1 MRSEKEKEEN
11 VRRRKISVLWRRRK
25 RRKKRRKIFGEG
37 KFVEEKE
44 KKEHIIETEKL
55 LRVDGTGLKGSLR
68 NL

>member
-1 MRSEKEKEEN
+1 MFGEGKYLFCGEEE
-11 VRRRKISVLWRRRK
+11 K

-55 LRVDGTGLKGSLR
+55 LRGGQDGTQRLFKKSLK
-68 NL
+68 

>member
-1 MRSEKEKEEN
+1 MAKKIFGETKYLVHGGEKEQ
-11 VRRRKISVLWRRRK
+11 RR
-25 RRKKRRKIFGEG
+25 KRRKIFGEG

>member
-1 MRSEKEKEEN
+1 MFGEGKYMFCGEEE
-11 VRRRKISVLWRRRK
+11 K

-44 KKEHIIETEKL
+44 KKENIIETEKL
-55 LRVDGTGLKGSLR
+55 LQVDGAGLKGSLR

>member
-1 MRSEKEKEEN
+1 MFGEGKYLFCGEEE
-11 VRRRKISVLWRRRK
+11 K
-25 RRKKRRKIFGEG
+25 RRKKRRKTFGQG

>member
-1 MRSEKEKEEN
+1 MFGEGKYLFCGEEE
-11 VRRRKISVLWRRRK
+11 K

-55 LRVDGTGLKGSLR
+55 LRVDGMGLKGSLR

>member
-1 MRSEKEKEEN
+1 MFGEGKYMFCGEEE
-11 VRRRKISVLWRRRK
+11 K
-25 RRKKRRKIFGEG
+25 RRQKMRKIFGEG